1 VEYRISKVTIVN
13 HVFAIPKNKCVRTLK
28 YFKYL
33 PRAERGSKNSSS
45 SNDKKSSEKTADDN
59 AAEMQQRI
67 QRILASQWDS
77 RLRKVENKFVK
88 TGSRVGSAGGGG
100 GEDALQTTPKKPL
113 LRESK
118 LELNRGLLERLR
130 APSQQGRRSL
140 TNSSTNKGLFF
151 IFCVNLE
158 YLV

>member
-1 VEYRISKVTIVN
+1 
-13 HVFAIPKNKCVRTLK
+13 
-28 YFKYL
+28 
-33 PRAERGSKNSSS
+33 
-45 SNDKKSSEKTADDN
+45 
-59 AAEMQQRI
+59 MQQRI

-88 TGSRVGSAGGGG
+88 TGSRVGSSGGGGGGG

-130 APSQQGRRSL
+130 APSQQGRRRQIRAQ
-140 TNSSTNKGLFF
+140 TKDFF
-151 IFCVNLE
+151 SFFA
-158 YLV
+158 